1 MLKFSDTACFKMGID
16 NLRNYLVKTVS
27 VIIVASITLLMISVA
42 QVLLAFSSEKTLA
55 KFIYNCDIDYITV
68 SQGRLSYGNE
78 LNPDILKPSTFD
90 YIDGN
95 SDCIVNNVIKSK
107 QHIADMGLSFI
118 GDAVELDDRSY
129 YLTTKGLDR
138 AYNDRNSY
146 IDIDGKK
153 IKLIKDLHPPEFIVG
168 KKVDFGYAESTDY
181 TVAGVVDLLECNPLI
196 TYLFP
201 DYFVLESFE
210 GSQPSFRTFNVREF
224 PEVYLHFGDI
234 RFSREFRYSDKL
246 SSLIF
251 SSRGGGKIMTEQ
263 GMISVDDMELA
274 ENEIVLTYEMYMKLF
289 TVEPPWSYVNTDLT
303 EVLRYP
309 IYLGKVFPVK
319 IFESGSEEML
329 IDVGNLKLV
338 GIVFAYDGSIDY
350 PFHRDGSF
358 IPGFATGKITA
369 ERISKA
375 LQSPKFLIEIA
386 SVNNLQKFLVGLR
399 RNYEG
404 FVVEAGEDVSENY
417 ARFVYEFEHELYIY
431 KIIFLSIAVGLSL
444 VSILFIAG
452 LISSS
457 IAYRKREV
465 EVLSAFGVRNRN
477 ICKIFIYE
485 ILPIIVVTFII
496 ALTAILIGVA
506 VFNDILGSYIFL
518 DVWLLRFDI
527 ISFIILLVSSV
538 VLPMLA
544 TFLPLIKILRL
555 KPNNNK

>member
-1 MLKFSDTACFKMGID
+1 
-16 NLRNYLVKTVS
+16 
-27 VIIVASITLLMISVA
+27 
-42 QVLLAFSSEKTLA
+42 
-55 KFIYNCDIDYITV
+55 
-68 SQGRLSYGNE
+68 
-78 LNPDILKPSTFD
+78 
-90 YIDGN
+90 
-95 SDCIVNNVIKSK
+95 
-107 QHIADMGLSFI
+107 
-118 GDAVELDDRSY
+118 
-129 YLTTKGLDR
+129 
-138 AYNDRNSY
+138 
-146 IDIDGKK
+146 
-153 IKLIKDLHPPEFIVG
+153 
-168 KKVDFGYAESTDY
+168 
-181 TVAGVVDLLECNPLI
+181 
-196 TYLFP
+196 
-201 DYFVLESFE
+201 
-210 GSQPSFRTFNVREF
+210 
-224 PEVYLHFGDI
+224 
-234 RFSREFRYSDKL
+234 
-246 SSLIF
+246 
-251 SSRGGGKIMTEQ
+251 MTEQ